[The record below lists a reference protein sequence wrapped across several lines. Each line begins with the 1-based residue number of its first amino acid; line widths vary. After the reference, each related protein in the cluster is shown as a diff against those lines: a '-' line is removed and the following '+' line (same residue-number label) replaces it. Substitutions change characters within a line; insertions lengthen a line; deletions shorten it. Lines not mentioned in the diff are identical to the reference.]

1 MVLLRTLFGC
11 YSYRPAAERILSR
24 SIVERLGPTGR
35 MAKITKRT
43 EVTVETESQVF
54 FRRVLARLV
63 WCERCGA
70 EGLMLP
76 PDEAANVAGVSTRVI
91 YTRIEA
97 GSLHFNELPD
107 GRLLVCDPSLGLR

>member
-43 EVTVETESQVF
+43 EVTVETESQDF

-70 EGLMLP
+70 ESLMLP

-91 YTRIEA
+91 YTGNETA
-97 GSLHFNELPD
+97 PLHCDALP
-107 GRLLVCDPSLGLR
+107 GRRLLVGDP